1 MQIKKTIPSDHKNII
16 ALMNEMPD
24 FFSLE
29 TVEYAQEMLDSLQ

>member
-1 MQIKKTIPSDHKNII
+1 MKMKKITPSDHKNII

-29 TVEYAQEMLDSLQ
+29 TVEYAQEILNSLK